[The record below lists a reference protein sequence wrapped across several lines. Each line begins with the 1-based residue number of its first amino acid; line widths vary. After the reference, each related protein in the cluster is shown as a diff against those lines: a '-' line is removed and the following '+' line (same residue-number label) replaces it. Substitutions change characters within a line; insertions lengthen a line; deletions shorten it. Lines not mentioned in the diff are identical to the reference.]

1 MGSNPRLTNYKS
13 DSLHT
18 LPLRTF
24 TEPMITSLILY
35 TLCHSARSLNQWLQV
50 WFSTHSSTPH
60 VHWTNDYK
68 SDSLHTAPLRT
79 FTEPMICVSLFW
91 VYEIIWNLLKWY
103 IFINKLIRCEYYVR
117 SYGCHHDRQRKTRW
131 WKFTGQNSLFYSFPI
146 VKPF

>member
-50 WFSTHSSTPH
+50 WFSTHSP
-60 VHWTNDYK
+60 
-68 SDSLHTAPLRT
+68 PLRT

-103 IFINKLIRCEYYVR
+103 IIINKLIRCEYYVR
-117 SYGCHHDRQRKTRW
+117 RYGCHHDRQRKTRW